1 MLKKLRIILAAIFFI
16 GITLLFVDFTGALKG
31 YLGWMAKLQFLPAL
45 LAGNVVVVGLLL
57 ILTLFFGRI
66 YCSVICPLGV
76 MQDIFFAGG
85 IKAKKNRC
93 SYSPAKKILKY
104 TVLVLFVV
112 ALVLGANALVAVI
125 APYSAYG
132 RIAQSLLAPVY
143 AWVNNI
149 FAYFAERSE
158 SYAFYSTEVWI
169 KGVSTLVVA
178 IVTLLVLAVLAWRN
192 GRTWCNTICPVGTVL
207 GWFAKFSFFKPVID
221 TTKCVNCTK
230 CGKNCKASC
239 INTNNHTIDY
249 SRCVACM
256 DCLENCSVKAISYKW
271 VGPKGGS
278 VKPVSVDEV
287 NAQRKACEVQS
298 GNVDSS
304 KREFIASA
312 AAVAG
317 GLAATMAT
325 PKLFAQDGALADVMP
340 KEAPAR
346 NSRLVP
352 AGSLSVKNFHSRCT
366 SCQLCVSKCPN
377 GVLRPSSELKSFMQ
391 PYMSYEKGYCRP
403 ECTNCADVCPAGAI
417 KPITVEE
424 KTSIKIGTA
433 VVVAERCLEAGGKDH
448 CGKCSRSCPAG
459 AITMMHTVNGD
470 ETSPKIP
477 VVDENKCI
485 GCGKCE
491 NLCPVRPL
499 SAIYVEGLDIHRTI

>member
-149 FAYFAERSE
+149 FAYFAERSD

-169 KGVSTLVVA
+169 KGVSTLLVA

-207 GWFAKFSFFKPVID
+207 GWFAKFSAKNGLPHIHPHAFRHTAASIMIASGID
-221 TTKCVNCTK
+221 LVTTANELGHANATTTATIYAHQITVAKA
-230 CGKNCKASC
+230 KASEARA
-239 INTNNHTIDY
+239 
-249 SRCVACM
+249 SVFLR
-256 DCLENCSVKAISYKW
+256 VKA
-271 VGPKGGS
+271 
-278 VKPVSVDEV
+278 
-287 NAQRKACEVQS
+287 
-298 GNVDSS
+298 GN
-304 KREFIASA
+304 E
-312 AAVAG
+312 
-317 GLAATMAT
+317 
-325 PKLFAQDGALADVMP
+325 
-340 KEAPAR
+340 
-346 NSRLVP
+346 
-352 AGSLSVKNFHSRCT
+352 
-366 SCQLCVSKCPN
+366 
-377 GVLRPSSELKSFMQ
+377 
-391 PYMSYEKGYCRP
+391 
-403 ECTNCADVCPAGAI
+403 
-417 KPITVEE
+417 
-424 KTSIKIGTA
+424 
-433 VVVAERCLEAGGKDH
+433 
-448 CGKCSRSCPAG
+448 
-459 AITMMHTVNGD
+459 
-470 ETSPKIP
+470 
-477 VVDENKCI
+477 
-485 GCGKCE
+485 
-491 NLCPVRPL
+491 
-499 SAIYVEGLDIHRTI
+499 